1 MAIGSGLGSQV
12 GYSRESTYGT
22 YVAPTKFARVN
33 SATVNRTSERP
44 SGEGIAANVPG
55 MYGAH
60 YVETVNGATGS
71 FAHVVTNKNMGLLL
85 ESLCG
90 GTSSS
95 AVESGAAYKQIHTL
109 DVSGVKKP
117 LTVQVGLPYRSGT
130 VASKTAT
137 GAKITS
143 AEFTCDTGGLLQA
156 TWNWD
161 GQKYDEAQSLATA
174 SYLATVPFTGRQAAV
189 KLGTFGA
196 ESAQTGIT
204 STSLSWSTPLDTDDY
219 NFGGGGL
226 KTEPVPSGFVE
237 ITGSITADWTTAVAT
252 GLHDRMVGN
261 TSTSLVWEFT
271 GALIAGAIYER
282 IIFSV
287 PGVFFTGDTQGVS
300 GPDTLSNTYNFVWK
314 YDGTNLPSI
323 VVGTTETAL

>member
-1 MAIGSGLGSQV
+1 MAIGSGLGSQI
-12 GYSRESTYGT
+12 GYSRETTYGT
-22 YVAPTKFARVN
+22 YVAPTKFARAN
-33 SATVNRTSERP
+33 SSTLNRTSERP

-60 YVETVNGATGS
+60 YVETVQGVTGS
-71 FAHVVTNKNMGLLL
+71 FSQVVTNKNMGLLF

-90 GTSSS
+90 GTSTS
-95 AVESGAAYKQIHTL
+95 AVETGSAYMQTHTL
-109 DVSGVKKP
+109 DTSGTKKP
-117 LTVQVGLPYRSGT
+117 LTIQVGLPYRSGT
-130 VASKTAT
+130 VAAKTAT

-143 AEFTCDTGGLLQA
+143 AEFSCDTSGLLTA
-156 TWNWD
+156 TWNFD
-161 GQKYDEAQSLATA
+161 GQKYDESQTLATA
-174 SYLATVPFTGRQAAV
+174 SYLATVPFHGRQSAV

-196 ESAQTGIT
+196 ETAQTGI
-204 STSLSWSTPLDTDDY
+204 SSASLTWSTPLDTDDY
-219 NFGGGGL
+219 NFGGAGL

-252 GLHDRMVGN
+252 GLHDRLVAN

-271 GALIAGAIYER
+271 GALITGAVYER
-282 IIFSV
+282 IIFSI
-287 PGVFFTGDTQGVS
+287 PGVFITGDTQGVS
-300 GPDTLSNTYNFVWK
+300 GPDTLSNTYSFVWK